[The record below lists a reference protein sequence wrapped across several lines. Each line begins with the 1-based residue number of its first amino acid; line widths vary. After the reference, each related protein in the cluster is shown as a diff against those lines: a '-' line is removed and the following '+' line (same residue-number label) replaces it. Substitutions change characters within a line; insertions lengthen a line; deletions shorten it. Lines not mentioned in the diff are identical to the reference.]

1 MRRVNEL
8 AKKLGKM
15 GRETWCER
23 SEVAETERL
32 IISDTAQNISLMS
45 ESVT

>member
-1 MRRVNEL
+1 MKRVNEL
-8 AKKLGKM
+8 AKKSL
-15 GRETWCER
+15 ETFEER
-23 SEVAETERL
+23 RGVRREVAETERL

>member
-8 AKKLGKM
+8 AKRLGKT
-15 GRETWCER
+15 GRQTWCER

>member
-1 MRRVNEL
+1 MSSP
-8 AKKLGKM
+8 KKLGKM
-15 GRETWCER
+15 EREMVCER

-32 IISDTAQNISLMS
+32 IISDTAQNISLML

>member
-8 AKKLGKM
+8 AEKLGKI
-15 GRETWCER
+15 GKERWCER

-32 IISDTAQNISLMS
+32 IMSDTAQNISLMS

>member
-1 MRRVNEL
+1 MKRVNEL
-8 AKKLGKM
+8 TKKPGKM
-15 GRETWCER
+15 GSEMRCER

>member
-8 AKKLGKM
+8 AEKLGKI
-15 GRETWCER
+15 GKERWCEQ

-32 IISDTAQNISLMS
+32 IMSDTAQNISLMS